1 MLENKVFG
9 KVQAEQTQ
17 YPKLKN
23 SVCLQPDEKT
33 KRREERYKM
42 RSGKQMGIQS
52 QRVVVSY
59 LLF

>member
-23 SVCLQPDEKT
+23 SVCLQPDEKKKKGGPIGT
-33 KRREERYKM
+33 K
-42 RSGKQMGIQS
+42 
-52 QRVVVSY
+52 
-59 LLF
+59 